1 MTVLG
6 IDLESR
12 SAVDL
17 RRAGVH
23 RYAADPTTDLW
34 CACYAFDDEPVETWV
49 PGEPCPDRV
58 RRHVLDGEPL
68 FAFNAGFER
77 VMWQSILGPRY
88 GWPVPK
94 LEQWEDTAAWG
105 AAMGLPRGLGD
116 AARAM
121 GLPQEKDDEGHR
133 LMLRMSKPRK
143 ARKAETAEGLLWWD
157 DADRVERLL
166 AYCRQDVE
174 AERALRKALFPLQE
188 QERETWLFDQRMN
201 DRGVRI
207 DLELVHSLHKL
218 GAWAAERLDAE
229 MAEATGGWVTACT
242 QVNRLTEWL
251 RDVQGVPAT
260 SLAKAALEEMLLS
273 DLPPDARR
281 AVEIRQ
287 LAAKTSTKK
296 LDAVLA
302 CVDDGRA
309 RGQHLYY
316 GASTGRWCLPAY
328 SPVTVRRGDEVIDVP
343 IVEVT
348 TADLVWDGDAWVGHE
363 GVVFSGHKPVMSYGG
378 VVATPEHRVYVSPEL
393 AVPLADAAKHGRS
406 LWRGA
411 SPVRDLPSN
420 VAVGEVLHRTHANGA
435 LQAVECA
442 RKACDGHVTQAPA
455 AGFNPEAHGGG
466 LFAGG
471 VGRRLWQAE
480 CADIGARM
488 DREAAP
494 GAEPFPGRGGR
505 RGGGLDHLLG
515 RDARGPRGEKG
526 LPGPLSDGVS
536 KETRN
541 PPRLDRR
548 DGGEGAAL
556 AGAEPPRSVSGD
568 HARAENVRQSA
579 RCHASRPP
587 VREGRKA
594 LDSVEEGPRGP
605 AVVQDTEIDARPM
618 GRTRPEREDYEYL
631 GERKEEVGASR
642 GPGRTSGAA
651 SRSAEEH
658 RPLRRSEGA
667 PSRGH
672 PAILGGETRREA
684 TYDIINA
691 GPRNRFRA
699 WGTIVSNSGRLIQVQ
714 NMPRGTGTV
723 TDPDAAA
730 ADFMDGRPE
739 LIQFLYGA
747 PMNAISDMLRA
758 CFVASPGCRLLVADF
773 SAIEGR
779 VTAWLAGEEHE
790 VQAYRDADRGIG
802 SEIYK
807 IAAGGIFN
815 VAPAE
820 VTKAQRQV
828 GKVACIA
835 EGQPVLT
842 LSGLKPIQEVLPT
855 DEIWD
860 GEAWVGHEGVVF
872 QGVRDVWEYD
882 GLVATE
888 DHIVFTED
896 GRTLPFGA
904 CARQQIRL
912 AQTGLGR
919 EAVRLGDGHRPGD
932 HLEGQG
938 GQELARHR
946 GQARVYDIVNAG
958 PRHRF
963 TVSGRLV
970 HNCLALGFQG
980 GVMAFNSMA
989 AIYRVNMADAYEPLL
1004 ASTDTKTWERAE
1016 KRYAECLER
1025 QDTGTDV
1032 MTREAWIASEVTKV
1046 LWRAKHPATQALWRG
1061 LEEAAFDAVLH
1072 PGTTFSFRGI
1082 DYVVG
1087 RGFLWC
1093 KLPSGRVLAY
1103 GGPKISER
1111 ETPWGERKSV
1121 VTVLGVDSVTRRW
1134 SRYALYGGLATENCL
1149 AGDTE
1154 VLTDA
1159 GWRRLDMV
1167 RRDHRVWDGAE
1178 WVRHDGLLRQGHQ
1191 ETIDFGGVR
1200 MTPDHKVWTAA
1211 GWRRAEETS
1220 YEEAASQGTEPDRPS
1235 VRPTDGDGLRR
1246 VERGEVAVASA
1257 LRLRDGEDLGRRRA
1271 AKGQHAKLR
1280 LPAGGTTPRPGHDA
1294 RNVGAPGLCSVAQH
1308 DRPLHPADAP
1318 GVAQLRGP
1326 RYRRL
1331 RTVARLL
1338 RRILAGHGADLR
1350 SRADDR
1356 APRQLEGLRAGQLRV
1371 GNAPAPVSEQEGQ
1384 PHDRHA
1390 RGTDASLRGFGTI
1403 GHRQD
1408 DASLSVEARLAGGAD
1423 VRRPRQHEPVFD
1435 LLNAGPRHRFTVRG
1449 ADDRPFIVSNCVQA
1463 IARDLI
1469 RDGMLA
1475 AEAAG
1480 YPIVLTVHDEAV
1492 ADVPNGFGSL
1502 AEFERLLCSKGPWA
1516 DGLPVVAEGYEA
1528 QRYRK

>member
-6 IDLESR
+6 IDFESR
-12 SAVDL
+12 SAIDL
-17 RRAGVH
+17 KRSGVH
-23 RYAADPTTDLW
+23 RYAADPSTDLW

-49 PGEPCPDRV
+49 PGEPCPDRI

-143 ARKAETAEGLLWWD
+143 ARKSETADGLLWWD

-251 RDVQGVPAT
+251 RDVQGAPAT

-296 LDAVLA
+296 LDAMLA
-302 CVDDGRA
+302 CVDDDGRA

-316 GASTGRWCLPAY
+316 GAGTGRWA
-328 SPVTVRRGDEVIDVP
+328 
-343 IVEVT
+343 
-348 TADLVWDGDAWVGHE
+348 
-363 GVVFSGHKPVMSYGG
+363 
-378 VVATPEHRVYVSPEL
+378 
-393 AVPLADAAKHGRS
+393 
-406 LWRGA
+406 
-411 SPVRDLPSN
+411 
-420 VAVGEVLHRTHANGA
+420 
-435 LQAVECA
+435 
-442 RKACDGHVTQAPA
+442 
-455 AGFNPEAHGGG
+455 
-466 LFAGG
+466 
-471 VGRRLWQAE
+471 
-480 CADIGARM
+480 
-488 DREAAP
+488 
-494 GAEPFPGRGGR
+494 
-505 RGGGLDHLLG
+505 
-515 RDARGPRGEKG
+515 
-526 LPGPLSDGVS
+526 
-536 KETRN
+536 
-541 PPRLDRR
+541 
-548 DGGEGAAL
+548 
-556 AGAEPPRSVSGD
+556 
-568 HARAENVRQSA
+568 
-579 RCHASRPP
+579 
-587 VREGRKA
+587 
-594 LDSVEEGPRGP
+594 
-605 AVVQDTEIDARPM
+605 
-618 GRTRPEREDYEYL
+618 
-631 GERKEEVGASR
+631 
-642 GPGRTSGAA
+642 
-651 SRSAEEH
+651 
-658 RPLRRSEGA
+658 
-667 PSRGH
+667 
-672 PAILGGETRREA
+672 
-684 TYDIINA
+684 
-691 GPRNRFRA
+691 
-699 WGTIVSNSGRLIQVQ
+699 GRLIQVQ

-739 LIQFLYGA
+739 LIQFQYGA
-747 PMNAISDMLRA
+747 PMNAVSDMLRA
-758 CFVASPGCRLLVADF
+758 CFVASPGHRLLVADF

-938 GQELARHR
+938 GQARTQEPVQALASPMQRLRRQKADFHAQLTRGQVERVPKLLAKAPGAQMGREADECGEVTLREHRGPRLSAVRGQGHSVSLRIPDSRGPMGNGAPRPPARLGDRPDRQRRALRTGEPPLGYAVGAEPKPTPQQNTQSPKLAEPLFASDDGPAAARRVLGRRDSGDGRAGGSGAPQELARYR

-1046 LWRAKHPATQALWRG
+1046 LWREKHPATQALWRG

-1072 PGTTFSFRGI
+1072 PGATFSFRGI

-1134 SRYALYGGLATENCL
+1134 SRYALYGGLATENC
-1149 AGDTE
+1149 
-1154 VLTDA
+1154 
-1159 GWRRLDMV
+1159 
-1167 RRDHRVWDGAE
+1167 
-1178 WVRHDGLLRQGHQ
+1178 
-1191 ETIDFGGVR
+1191 I
-1200 MTPDHKVWTAA
+1200 
-1211 GWRRAEETS
+1211 
-1220 YEEAASQGTEPDRPS
+1220 
-1235 VRPTDGDGLRR
+1235 
-1246 VERGEVAVASA
+1246 
-1257 LRLRDGEDLGRRRA
+1257 
-1271 AKGQHAKLR
+1271 
-1280 LPAGGTTPRPGHDA
+1280 
-1294 RNVGAPGLCSVAQH
+1294 
-1308 DRPLHPADAP
+1308 
-1318 GVAQLRGP
+1318 
-1326 RYRRL
+1326 
-1331 RTVARLL
+1331 
-1338 RRILAGHGADLR
+1338 
-1350 SRADDR
+1350 
-1356 APRQLEGLRAGQLRV
+1356 
-1371 GNAPAPVSEQEGQ
+1371 
-1384 PHDRHA
+1384 
-1390 RGTDASLRGFGTI
+1390 
-1403 GHRQD
+1403 
-1408 DASLSVEARLAGGAD
+1408 
-1423 VRRPRQHEPVFD
+1423 
-1435 LLNAGPRHRFTVRG
+1435 
-1449 ADDRPFIVSNCVQA
+1449 QA